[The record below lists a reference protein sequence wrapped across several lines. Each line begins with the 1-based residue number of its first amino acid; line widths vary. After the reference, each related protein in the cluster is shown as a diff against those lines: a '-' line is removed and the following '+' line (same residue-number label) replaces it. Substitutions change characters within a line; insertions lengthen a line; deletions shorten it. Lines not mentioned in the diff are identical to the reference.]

1 VIYHENRLRLELD
14 ESKLMTWTDL
24 RQTLKE
30 LPPERLL
37 ELLKGLHD
45 LSPQNKAWLQAQVLP
60 VGQDSAYLE
69 DCRKK
74 VSDLVYKP
82 TRGIPRDPRFRDAKK
97 VISEYKTATKD
108 LWGTLDLM
116 LTYVERGHAFTNDFG
131 DIDEPFYDKLIN
143 MLDHFAIELKK
154 SPARRDL
161 YERFRPRLL
170 KMNRTA
176 DIGWGYGDFIHETIG
191 ELEQML
197 GT

>member
-1 VIYHENRLRLELD
+1 
-14 ESKLMTWTDL
+14 MTWTNL
-24 RQTLKE
+24 RQALKE
-30 LPPERLL
+30 LPPERLV

-60 VGQDSAYLE
+60 VGQDTSYLE
-69 DCRKK
+69 DCRQKIIK
-74 VSDLVYKP
+74 LVYNPARKFP
-82 TRGIPRDPRFRDAKK
+82 DMPRFRDAKK

-143 MLDHFAIELKK
+143 MLDRFAIELKK
-154 SPARRDL
+154 SPARREL
-161 YERFRPRLL
+161 YDRFRPRLL

-176 DIGWGYGDFIHETIG
+176 DIGWGYGDFVHDTVG
-191 ELEQML
+191 ELEEML
-197 GT
+197 GN